1 MGGIPWVEVTQR
13 EYHRNF
19 MTPSTLHER
28 ISLIRRQIPIV
39 RQRTGMTLLSMTPRH
54 LDTLR
59 CLNGSAAEHATA
71 IEPTNAGI
79 MNNTQDMAKLN
90 G

>member
-1 MGGIPWVEVTQR
+1 MEVTRR

-19 MTPSTLHER
+19 VTPSTLHER
-28 ISLIRRQIPIV
+28 ISLIQRQIPIA
-39 RQRTGMTLLSMTPRH
+39 RQRTGMTSLPMTLRH
-54 LDTLR
+54 LDTPR
-59 CLNGSAAEHATA
+59 WPTRSAAEHVTA

-79 MNNTQDMAKLN
+79 VNDAQDMAKLN